1 MQGVHGIVVTDSA
14 HSEVLRD
21 LREMIAIARCNAH
34 CISAQWD
41 AAYTVHKFGTVLQ
54 DDQDR
59 CKMIE
64 FLEEVQATGMPTRT
78 SIEYLQDQWNW
89 RWNHYAGEIN

>member
-1 MQGVHGIVVTDSA
+1 
-14 HSEVLRD
+14 
-21 LREMIAIARCNAH
+21 MIAIARCNSH

-41 AAYTVHKFGTVLQ
+41 AAYAVHKFGTILQ
-54 DDQDR
+54 NDQDR

-64 FLEEVQATGMPTRT
+64 FLEEVQTTGMPTRT
-78 SIEYLQDQWNW
+78 SVEHLKEQWNW